1 MNLLIT
7 QVLATPF
14 NTSSLLD
21 PVLPSY
27 VSAFVIAVWLIEKS
41 NTDILAGAKYFG
53 GNKLLHVLLKL

>member
-14 NTSSLLD
+14 NTSSPLD

-27 VSAFVIAVWLIEKS
+27 VFAFAIAVWLVEKS
-41 NTDILAGAKYFG
+41 NTDTLAGAVYFG
-53 GNKLLHVLLKL
+53 GNKLLHILT